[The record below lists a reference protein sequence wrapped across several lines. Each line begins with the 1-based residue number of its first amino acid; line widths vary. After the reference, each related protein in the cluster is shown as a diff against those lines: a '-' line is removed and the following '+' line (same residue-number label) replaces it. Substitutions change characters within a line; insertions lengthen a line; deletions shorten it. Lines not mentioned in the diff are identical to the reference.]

1 MSDTPQTDEAAF
13 VAGPPNDRHD
23 VVTVQFAEQ
32 LERELNAAKAEN
44 AAMREAINGVY
55 KILQSI
61 QCNDI
66 FEDTMRNYA
75 VIALSKLQPFLKP

>member
-32 LERELNAAKAEN
+32 LERELNAAEAEN
-44 AAMREAINGVY
+44 AAMREVIDEVS
-55 KILQSI
+55 KLLRSI
-61 QCNDI
+61 HLNDI
-66 FEDTMRNYA
+66 FEDTMRNHAVYA
-75 VIALSKLQPFLKP
+75 LAKLQPYLK